1 MDEESMNEDLKK
13 WIEEHRDMG
22 ILEEVEAEEEE
33 KKQEEVT
40 GRCEICGVREAKY
53 RCIKCGRAVCPSCYF
68 VMFGL
73 CRDCISEDVVKKLDK
88 KDFGIDE
95 IR

>member
-1 MDEESMNEDLKK
+1 MTEESMNEELKK
-13 WIEEHRDMG
+13 WIEEHKDMG
-22 ILEEVEAEEEE
+22 ILEAEEENG
-33 KKQEEVT
+33 KTSEEVT
-40 GRCEICGVREAKY
+40 GRCEICGVRDAKY

-73 CRDCISEDVVKKLDK
+73 CRDCISEDMVKKLDK